1 MAKSIGTR
9 ARSIKPTDVQMEFG
23 GEGIF
28 ATEKEAATSQCH
40 LDFLFITRV
49 LVSQFH
55 EDGVVWEAGVGE
67 TISKWS

>member
-1 MAKSIGTR
+1 
-9 ARSIKPTDVQMEFG
+9 MEFG